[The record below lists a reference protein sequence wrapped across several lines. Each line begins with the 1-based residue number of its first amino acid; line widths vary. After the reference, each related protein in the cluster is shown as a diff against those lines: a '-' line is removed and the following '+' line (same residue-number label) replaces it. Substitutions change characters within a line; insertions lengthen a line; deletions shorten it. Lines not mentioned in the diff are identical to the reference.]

1 MSAAWHQRG
10 DITRKETAVSDGQAG
25 GHDPR
30 GDWVLI
36 GVPTSAGAH
45 HAGQDRAPAA
55 LRAAGLLERLR
66 AAGVRVT
73 DAGDLPGAVF
83 AVDHLHPRA
92 RNLAS
97 VVRVAREVAA
107 AVESVTRSGQL
118 PLVVGG
124 DCTITL
130 GVVAGLRRRHP
141 AVGLAYVDADADL
154 GDLSGDASGILD
166 AAGIWHL
173 LGHGEP
179 DLAGLAGAPPLLD
192 PARLVL
198 LGLDP
203 REVSDAGREFLSG
216 AGVRSIEGPQF
227 MTDPKAAAS
236 EALAALRSASQSIVV
251 HFDVDVVDSGDLPL
265 GNFPHYNSGVTLA
278 AVTSC
283 LRVLLADH
291 PSRAALVL
299 TEVNPSYD
307 PGGGQLDRYTDALV
321 SAIAGA

>member
-1 MSAAWHQRG
+1 M
-10 DITRKETAVSDGQAG
+10 SDGPAHAG
-25 GHDPR
+25 EEQS
-30 GDWVLI
+30 DWVVI

-73 DAGDLPGAVF
+73 DAGDLPGSVF

-97 VVRVAREVAA
+97 VVRVAREVAD
-107 AVESVTRSGQL
+107 AVESVARTGSR

-130 GVVAGLRRRHP
+130 GVVAGLRRVHP

-154 GDLSGDASGILD
+154 GDLSGDASGVLD
-166 AAGIWHL
+166 ASGIWHL

-179 DLAGLAGAPPLLD
+179 ELAGLAGTRPLLD

-203 REVSDAGREFLSG
+203 REISDVGREFLAG
-216 AGVRSIEGPQF
+216 AGARYIEGPQF
-227 MTDPKAAAS
+227 MADPKAAAS
-236 EALAALRSASQSIVV
+236 EALAALRNASQSIVV

-265 GNFPHYNSGVTLA
+265 GNFPHYNSGVTLT

-291 PSRAALVL
+291 PSRHALVL

-307 PGGGQLDRYTDALV
+307 ADGSQLDRYTDALV
-321 SAIAGA
+321 SAIAGR

>member
-1 MSAAWHQRG
+1 M
-10 DITRKETAVSDGQAG
+10 SDGPSRAREE
-25 GHDPR
+25 P

-66 AAGVRVT
+66 AAGVGVT
-73 DAGDLPGAVF
+73 DAGDLPGAPF
-83 AVDHLHPRA
+83 AVDHVYPRA

-97 VVRVAREVAA
+97 VVRVAREVAQ
-107 AVESVTRSGQL
+107 AVESVARSGHRA
-118 PLVVGG
+118 LVVGG

-130 GVVAGLRRRHP
+130 GVVAGLHRVLP

-179 DLAGLAGAPPLLD
+179 ELAGLAGATPLLD

-203 REVSDAGREFLSG
+203 REITDVGREFLSG
-216 AGVRSIEGPQF
+216 AGVRYIEGPRF
-227 MTDPKAAAS
+227 MADPSAAAS
-236 EALAALRSASQSIVV
+236 EALAVLRSASQSIVV

-265 GNFPHYNSGVTLA
+265 GNFPHYNSGVTLT

-283 LRVLLADH
+283 LRALLADH

-307 PGGGQLDRYTDALV
+307 ADGSQLDRYIEALV
-321 SAIAGA
+321 SAIGGA

>member
-1 MSAAWHQRG
+1 M
-10 DITRKETAVSDGQAG
+10 SDGPADGPWEQ
-25 GHDPR
+25 

-55 LRAAGLLERLR
+55 LRAAGLIDRLR
-66 AAGVRVT
+66 AAGVGIA

-92 RNLAS
+92 RNLAT
-97 VVRVAREVAA
+97 VARVAREVAG
-107 AVESVTRSGQL
+107 AVESVARSGHR

-130 GVVAGLRRRHP
+130 GVVAGLRRVDL

-179 DLAGLAGAPPLLD
+179 ELAGLAGEQPLLD
-192 PARLVL
+192 PTRLVM

-203 REVSDAGREFLSG
+203 REITDVGREFLSG
-216 AGVRSIEGPQF
+216 AGVRYIEGPQF
-227 MTDPKAAAS
+227 MADPKAAAS
-236 EALAALRSASQSIVV
+236 EALAALRNVSRSIVI

-265 GNFPHYNSGVTLA
+265 GNFPHYDSGVSLA

-283 LRVLLADH
+283 LRVLLADD
-291 PSRAALVL
+291 PSPAALVL

-307 PGGGQLDRYTDALV
+307 PGGSQLDRYTDALV
-321 SAIAGA
+321 SAIAGT

>member
-1 MSAAWHQRG
+1 M
-10 DITRKETAVSDGQAG
+10 SDGLRRA
-25 GHDPR
+25 R
-30 GDWVLI
+30 EESGDWVLI

-66 AAGVRVT
+66 AAGIGVT

-97 VVRVAREVAA
+97 VVRVAREVAH
-107 AVESVTRSGQL
+107 AVESVARSGNR

-130 GVVAGLRRRHP
+130 GVVAGLRRVQP
-141 AVGLAYVDADADL
+141 VVGLAYVDADADL

-179 DLAGLAGAPPLLD
+179 ELAGLAGAPPLLD

-203 REVSDAGREFLSG
+203 REVGEAGREFLAA
-216 AGVRSIEGPQF
+216 AGVRFIEGPQF
-227 MTDPKAAAS
+227 MADPRGAAS
-236 EALAALRSASQSIVV
+236 EALAALRNVSQSIVV

-265 GNFPHYNSGVTLA
+265 GNFPHYNSGVTLS

-307 PGGGQLDRYTDALV
+307 PGGTQLDRYLDALV
-321 SAIAGA
+321 SALARA